1 LAGINTPM
9 PSSSTPSPQPPES
22 RLGNIDLLRGCAVLL
37 VMLFHYTAWHSP
49 EYLGF
54 KAAPAFV
61 FSHQTL
67 GVCLFFIVSGYC
79 IYMTAERSPDARYF
93 WLKRMSRL
101 QPAYIAAI
109 ALTFSTVAY
118 FGLPGEGTNWLT
130 AFENIFWL
138 EALPGIKPVD
148 GAYWTLI
155 VEIKFYILFGL
166 AFFHRRN
173 DPILNGLVFCALG
186 AALYAICRFF
196 PSPILFGV
204 LKNVFIF
211 PYAAFFLTGMM
222 IFRTANLKWIEIAA
236 AAPLYVLSCAAIAS
250 SFADGAMLLSL
261 APISAII
268 LNWKTLFVPRPIQYV
283 GLISY
288 PLYLIHSNIGAIAMR
303 ESKPFIPLD
312 FEKILFAVA
321 ISFLLAAFI
330 SHFIEFRF
338 RAPFERAVKTVA
350 RRIARLRYLS
360 KEAS

>member
-1 LAGINTPM
+1 M
-9 PSSSTPSPQPPES
+9 PPSPALPAQASEK

-37 VMLFHYTAWHSP
+37 VMLFHYTAWYSP

-54 KAAPAFV
+54 KAEPAFV

-79 IYMTAERSPDARYF
+79 IYMTAERSPDAWYF

-109 ALTFSTVAY
+109 ALTFFSVAY
-118 FGLPGEGTNWLT
+118 FGLPGQNTNWLT
-130 AFENIFWL
+130 ALENVFWL

-166 AFFHRRN
+166 AFFYRRN

-186 AALYAICRFF
+186 AALYAICRLF

-222 IFRTANLKWIEIAA
+222 IFRTKNLKWIEIAA
-236 AAPLYVLSCAAIAS
+236 AVPLYVLSCTAIAS
-250 SFADGAMLLSL
+250 SFVDGAMLLSL
-261 APISAII
+261 APISAIV
-268 LNWKTLFVPRPIQYV
+268 LNWKTLLVPRPIQYV

-288 PLYLIHSNIGAIAMR
+288 PLYLVHSNIGAIVMR

-312 FEKILFAVA
+312 VERIALAVA
-321 ISFLLAAFI
+321 VSFLLAAFI
-330 SHFIEFRF
+330 HYFIEFRF

-350 RRIARLRYLS
+350 RRIARLRHPS
-360 KEAS
+360 KEAA